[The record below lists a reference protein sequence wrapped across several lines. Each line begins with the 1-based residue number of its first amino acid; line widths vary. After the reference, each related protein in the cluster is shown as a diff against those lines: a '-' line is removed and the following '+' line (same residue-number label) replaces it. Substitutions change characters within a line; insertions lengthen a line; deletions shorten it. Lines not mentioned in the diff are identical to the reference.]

1 MIICNSCGGIVEERA
16 RFCVEC
22 GAGVA
27 IASDYTAQ
35 PTQQMSPALPAHAL
49 NSGSMGTAATPA
61 KEQINAAPVT
71 LPVAESETTGLVSST
86 SQGNMKILIVGIVLV
101 AVVAIGAAVYFAFQ
115 NSPTAKAAA
124 ALQSAIAS
132 GRLVTTTNDDA
143 YFYYIQLKT
152 LDPTHRTLREIAPQV
167 LPQLRSMGNEAFRKK
182 ATVNTEK
189 LTDQDWAR
197 MVRVYDWARQL
208 DTHDKSLEAQ
218 WKFAEG
224 EVAKSQKRFDE
235 AERHFSAAA
244 QIDSSWALPQN
255 SLGLLRS
262 ESRRWADAITYYQ
275 RATELQPEWE
285 IPYNNMGTSYF
296 YLKSYDTA
304 EQWYN
309 AALSRNP
316 NWARPHYWL
325 GCIYQ
330 NKGQKS
336 EAISHY
342 QAALKLDTSGNSM
355 SADERNQVTARIAQ
369 LQR

>member
-1 MIICNSCGGIVEERA
+1 MIICNSCGGFIEENA

-22 GAGVA
+22 GAVVA
-27 IASDYTAQ
+27 IASDYGAQ
-35 PTQQMSPALPAHAL
+35 PTQQISPAFPAQPL
-49 NSGSMGTAATPA
+49 NSGSVGTAAAPA
-61 KEQINAAPVT
+61 KELINNAPVT
-71 LPVAESETTGLVSST
+71 TPVAESETVGLVTST
-86 SQGNMKILIVGIVLV
+86 GQGNMKILIVGIVLV
-101 AVVAIGAAVYFAFQ
+101 AVVAIGAAVYFAVQ
-115 NSPTAKAAA
+115 SSPTARAAA
-124 ALQSAIAS
+124 ALQSAIDS
-132 GRLVTTTNDDA
+132 GRLITTSNDDA
-143 YFYYIQLKT
+143 YFYYLQLKT
-152 LDPTHRTLREIAPQV
+152 LDPTHRTLREIIPQV
-167 LPQLRSMGNEAFRKK
+167 LPQLRTMGNEIFRKK
-182 ATVNTEK
+182 VTVNSEK
-189 LTDQDWAR
+189 PTDQDWAR

-208 DTHDKSLEAQ
+208 ETNDKSLEAR

-224 EVAKSQKRFDE
+224 EVAKSQKRLDE
-235 AERHFSAAA
+235 AERHFAAAA
-244 QIDSSWALPQN
+244 QIDNSWALPQN

-262 ESRRWADAITYYQ
+262 ESRKWADAIPYYQ
-275 RATELQPEWE
+275 RATELQPDWE

-330 NKGQKS
+330 NKGQKT

-342 QAALKLDTSGNSM
+342 QAALSLDTTGESIS
-355 SADERNQVTARIAQ
+355 SEQRNQMVTRIAQ